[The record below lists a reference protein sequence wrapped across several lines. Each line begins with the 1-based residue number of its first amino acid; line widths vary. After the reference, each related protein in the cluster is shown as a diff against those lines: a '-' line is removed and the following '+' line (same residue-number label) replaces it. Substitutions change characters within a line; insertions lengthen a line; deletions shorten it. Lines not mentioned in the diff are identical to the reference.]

1 MFDKFKSKAE
11 NLKNKIK
18 AKAREITEK
27 VKAKARSI
35 ANEVKRFC
43 AALDAVFSCYFHKV
57 LKGTAAEAYVDT
69 GVKVLIAVVLGA
81 LLLALLYALFNDT
94 IMPNV
99 KAKVIELFNYAG

>member
-1 MFDKFKSKAE
+1 MFDKTKSFIQK
-11 NLKNKIK
+11 KVQK
-18 AKAREITEK
+18 AKERRAARVIERAYAIVEST
-27 VKAKARSI
+27 V
-35 ANEVKRFC
+35 
-43 AALDAVFSCYFHKV
+43 
-57 LKGTAAEAYVDT
+57 GEAYVDT